1 MIYYTSENVFCQ
13 PQIENIKIIF
23 IFYQKTLDKIH
34 FIVYNILVRQR
45 EPLKKGSEE
54 MDEMQNTEY
63 ILRMVLELIEKC
75 ETLDELKQAIL
86 NVLEKQ
92 KKSE

>member
-1 MIYYTSENVFCQ
+1 MK
-13 PQIENIKIIF
+13 NIKIFLIF
-23 IFYQKTLDKIH
+23 FQKTLDKIH
-34 FIVYNILVRQR
+34 FLVYNIYVRQR
-45 EPLKKGSEE
+45 GKPLTKGSEE
-54 MDEMQNTEY
+54 MEEMQNTEY

-75 ETLDELKQAIL
+75 KTLDELKQAIL